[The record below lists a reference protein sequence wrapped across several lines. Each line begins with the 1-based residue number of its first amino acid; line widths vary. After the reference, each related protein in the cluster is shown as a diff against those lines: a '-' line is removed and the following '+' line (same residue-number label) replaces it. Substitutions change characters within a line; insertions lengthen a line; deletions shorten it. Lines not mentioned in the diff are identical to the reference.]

1 MNANFDFDKPTYF
14 NHDVKKKD
22 FIQILPSTS
31 SAEAMNKTGT
41 ILFQI
46 QQSSNPLDI
55 CNSYMYFK
63 IKIVNTGKIEA
74 TLEHNWFLNLFNQ
87 ISIKLGTNELELIEN
102 PGEISSL

>member
-1 MNANFDFDKPTYF
+1 MKKNFFNFDKPTYF

-31 SAEAMNKTGT
+31 SAAAINKTGT

-46 QQSSNPLDI
+46 HQSGNPSDI

-63 IKIVNTGKIEA
+63 IKIVNTEKIGA
-74 TLEHNWFLNLFNQ
+74 TLEHNWFSNLFNQ
-87 ISIKLGTNELELIEN
+87 ISIKLERK
-102 PGEISSL
+102 

>member
-1 MNANFDFDKPTYF
+1 
-14 NHDVKKKD
+14 
-22 FIQILPSTS
+22 
-31 SAEAMNKTGT
+31 MNKTGT

-55 CNSYMYFK
+55 CNSYMYFI
-63 IKIVNTGKIEA
+63 IKIVNTGKIET

-102 PGEISSL
+102 PGEISSLLNFVMTDSDYKNQYGELSGWIPEPNGNKIRQ